1 MWEMS
6 GVPHVLE
13 DISNIKLLIQEM
25 RLTIVLAQVDDELIK
40 AHEVL
45 GREKNSVQMLIN
57 F

>member
-1 MWEMS
+1 MWEIS

-13 DISNIKLLIQEM
+13 DVSNIKLLIQEM
-25 RLTIVLAQVDDELIK
+25 RLTIVLAQVDDELMK